1 MTERQRQIGVPVADA
16 APPRTAFPTGISRLA
31 RGYLPVVSTLWR
43 RVGVPFVVSRLLIFF
58 PALFL
63 VGPVRHPDAE
73 AIPLPAIGEWLRLA
87 FSVLVVSDSGW
98 YLSIIR
104 DGYAPGPFSTA
115 QAANWAFFPLYPLLA
130 NTLAQILP
138 LSLEWSGIIL
148 SNLALL
154 VGLAVLD
161 ALVSEERGERAG
173 ATAVWL
179 LALFPTSYFLSGFRP
194 EAVFLLISLLTY
206 REARQ
211 GRWWSA
217 GALGALAALARPQ
230 GALIAILILAEG
242 LRRYGWHPRRLLPP
256 VGAAAITGVGTALFM
271 AYLGVRTG
279 NPLAFRDILVAWG
292 HDQAVIPG
300 SSLVTYLAQPYLVGH
315 YGWDLGL
322 TNVLLTLVALIAG
335 AALLLRREYGVG
347 CYVLANLV
355 VALAKGNTFISMGR
369 YVLVLFPIYAL
380 LAAWLCG
387 RGRQWREATLAASAA
402 LLALLCLLVALGI
415 HAAQG

>member
-1 MTERQRQIGVPVADA
+1 MTERQRQSGMPVADA
-16 APPRTAFPTGISRLA
+16 SSRRMALLTDILRPA
-31 RGYLPVVSTLWR
+31 LGYLPTAFALWC
-43 RVGVPFVVSRLLIFF
+43 RVGIPFVVSRLLIFS

-63 VGPVRHPDAE
+63 VGPVRQPDAE
-73 AIPLPAIGEWLRLA
+73 VIPLPALGEWLRLA

-98 YLSIIR
+98 YLSIVR
-104 DGYAPGPFSTA
+104 DGYAPGPFSTM
-115 QAANWAFFPLYPLLA
+115 QQENWAFFPLYPLLA
-130 NTLAQILP
+130 NTLAQVMP
-138 LSLEWSGIIL
+138 LSLEWSGIL
-148 SNLALL
+148 VSNLALL

-161 ALVSEERGERAG
+161 ALVSEDRGKRVG

-179 LALFPTSYFLSGFRP
+179 VALFPTSYFLSGFRP

-206 REARQ
+206 REARR
-211 GRWWSA
+211 GHWWSA

-230 GALIAILILAEG
+230 GALIAILILGEG
-242 LRRYGWHPRRLLPP
+242 LRRYGWHTRRLLPP
-256 VGAAAITGVGTALFM
+256 FGAVAITGAGTALFM
-271 AYLGVRTG
+271 AYLWARTG

-292 HDQAVIPG
+292 HDQAIIPG
-300 SSLVTYLAQPYLVGH
+300 ASLVAYLAHPYLVGY

-322 TNVLLTLVALIAG
+322 MNVLLTLVALIAG
-335 AALLLRREYGVG
+335 AALLLRREYGTG
-347 CYVLANLV
+347 CYVVVNLAI
-355 VALAKGNTFISMGR
+355 ALSKGTTFISMGR
-369 YVLVLFPIYAL
+369 YVLVLFPIYVL